1 MPKDRIEDYLKFFHR
16 GKHST
21 RYTNARNLRKFCNWA
36 KKSPQQ
42 LIDVY
47 DKAKAK
53 NDLDAWERDATNEA
67 IDFYNWIRE
76 QTNPRTGKKY
86 KINYCNTTASSILAF
101 HHQNTRA
108 LEGVMDSFA
117 PTQMP
122 TDEYRFSQDDLRKMF
137 YYGDTEEKALIS
149 LAISYGQG
157 SKDFLNLECQKLRD
171 VIGEAREKGLDFAKW
186 IGEAREKTGIQPVS
200 FLTPEAIESV
210 NEYLTLLEKKHGKLP
225 RYIWCNSK
233 PNRHISNEGLNKKL
247 RRLVSKAN
255 IKTANKRVIF
265 HTIRKF
271 TFSRLR
277 RIDKDMA
284 KIVCGKSV
292 SVSDMTYEEVEEQAE
307 KVFRLA
313 YKNISLNGDVT
324 GKVKQRQA
332 KKIEELE
339 NAVTTLSKEMRV
351 YKTTSDTLTKK
362 LTEQE
367 QKSQE
372 LTDYLAELDSALSH
386 HRSKE
391 IQEIYDD
398 IKAKLGIK
406 IENLSKKLDRLMT
419 FVGYKPEKQD
429 KRD

>member
-1 MPKDRIEDYLKFFHR
+1 MPRDKLEDYLRFFHR

-21 RYTNARNLRKFCNWA
+21 RYTNARNLRKFCRWA
-36 KKSPQQ
+36 KKTPRQ
-42 LIDVY
+42 LVDEY
-47 DKAKAK
+47 EKAKAN
-53 NDLDAWERDATNEA
+53 NDLDAWKRDAENEA
-67 IDFYNWIRE
+67 LAFYNWIRE
-76 QTNPRTGKKY
+76 QKNPRTGEVY
-86 KINYCNTTASSILAF
+86 AINYCNTTGSSILAF
-101 HHQNTRA
+101 HHQNTME

-117 PTQMP
+117 PTQLP
-122 TDEYRFSQDDLRKMF
+122 TNEYRFTQDDLRKCF
-137 YYGDTEEKALIS
+137 YFGDTEEKCLIS
-149 LAISYGQG
+149 LAVSYAQG
-157 SKDFLNLECQKLRD
+157 SKQFLGLEAKKLRYMVD
-171 VIGEAREKGLDFAKW
+171 EAKNKGLDFVKW
-186 IGEAREKTGIQPVS
+186 VGTREKTGVPMVS

-210 NEYLTLLEKKHGKLP
+210 DAYLQLLEKKHGKLP
-225 RYIWCNSK
+225 RYLWCNSK

-255 IKTANKRVIF
+255 IKTGNKRVIF

-277 RIDKDMA
+277 RIDKD
-284 KIVCGKSV
+284 I
-292 SVSDMTYEEVEEQAE
+292 
-307 KVFRLA
+307 A

-324 GKVKQRQA
+324 GRVKQRQT

-339 NAVTTLSKEMRV
+339 NAITTLSKELRV

-372 LTDYLAELDSALSH
+372 LTDYLAELDGALSH

-391 IQEIYDD
+391 IREIYED
-398 IKAKLGIK
+398 IKAELGIK

-419 FVGYKPEKQD
+419 FVGFKPDKQD
-429 KRD
+429 KSD